1 MAWMKYVGAQNELL
15 IRLWYVTLLNHENNN
30 NNDDDG
36 DSNNKYEVEE
46 VIAQ

>member
-1 MAWMKYVGAQNELL
+1 MKYIEALNELL
-15 IRLWYVTLLNHENNN
+15 IRLRYVTLPNHENNN

-46 VIAQ
+46 VISQ